1 MVAVVTLHTP
11 GKEDRSIAVTIKP
24 VRPAARRRTWQL
36 LTIATLVLGV
46 VTVLLLAPT
55 PSARWASLALLPV
68 AGWCCFVW
76 VRRSTR
82 SRARRSIG
90 IRLQRLPDDFY
101 LLNDVRIPAPWGET
115 QIDQIVISR
124 FGLVVIGAGPR
135 AGWMPEQV
143 EAVRTL
149 LFTYGIVQPSVPVR
163 PLILLPPGAPPPKRL
178 QYGVPTL
185 RVEHLRLHH
194 LAPSREAILTD
205 PQVAT
210 IAQCLLQ
217 ARAAG

>member
-1 MVAVVTLHTP
+1 M
-11 GKEDRSIAVTIKP
+11 P
-24 VRPAARRRTWQL
+24 VRPAARRRTWHL
-36 LTIATLVLGV
+36 YSCVTLVLGV

-55 PSARWASLALLPV
+55 PSARWASLALLPIS
-68 AGWCCFVW
+68 GWCCFDW
-76 VRRSTR
+76 VRSSAR

-101 LLNDVRIPAPWGET
+101 LLNDLRLPAPWGET
-115 QIDQIVISR
+115 QVDQIVISR
-124 FGLVVIGAGPR
+124 FGLVVIGAGSR
-135 AGWMPEQV
+135 AGSMPERV

-163 PLILLPPGAPPPKRL
+163 PLILLPPGSPPPRQL

-194 LAPSREAILTD
+194 LAPNRDAILTD
-205 PQVAT
+205 QQVAT